1 VRWRDMADTGGLSWR
16 EARLVAALLVS
27 PSVSAAAA
35 AAGVSER
42 SASRYLARPRVRAE
56 LAVQQ
61 SGALGHVAARL
72 VLAMGESV
80 EVLRSVQSDKAV
92 SASARVAAA
101 RALLASGL
109 QLAELVALS
118 ERVAQLEARL
128 GVVQHDQ
135 HDQ

>member
-1 VRWRDMADTGGLSWR
+1 M
-16 EARLVAALLVS
+16 
-27 PSVSAAAA
+27 
-35 AAGVSER
+35 
-42 SASRYLARPRVRAE
+42 RAE